1 MMAWGGFLV
10 VVPVVVTREVGS
22 SANADPIVGRICAA
36 AGLSGALG
44 VLLAGRLQG
53 REQPTIG
60 FGIAATVVVIYPFS
74 TVLGLYGLITGIV
87 IIGFLSGRSMS
98 DYLPCASAEQNRNG
112 WLGF

>member
-1 MMAWGGFLV
+1 
-10 VVPVVVTREVGS
+10 
-22 SANADPIVGRICAA
+22 
-36 AGLSGALG
+36 
-44 VLLAGRLQG
+44 
-53 REQPTIG
+53 
-60 FGIAATVVVIYPFS
+60 VIYPFS